1 MSTTTVRAPAKIN
14 LHLGVGA
21 LGEDGFHPLATLYQA
36 VGLYDDVTVSDQL
49 EWSVHLRGDGR
60 IDLDEVPADDRN
72 IALRAG
78 RALVAHH
85 GLDRAAKVEI
95 RKGIPVAGGMA
106 GGSADAAATLVALD
120 RHWDLQT
127 PDDDLLRIAAGLGSD
142 VPFALLGGTA
152 IGSGHGELVT
162 PVTDHGSWWWVV
174 VENDTGLATPDVYR
188 AFDELHADALPPT
201 PQIPPALHDALLTG
215 DVEQLARLLRND
227 LQEPALRLRPDLA
240 ATFDDAL
247 AAGAHAALLS
257 GSGPSVL
264 LLCGDRGQA
273 EAVEAELAG
282 RGHRR
287 TSVVPAPVAGA
298 HLVEYV

>member
-1 MSTTTVRAPAKIN
+1 MSLTVRAPAKIN

-21 LGEDGFHPLATLYQA
+21 LGADGYHPLATLYQA
-36 VGLYDDVTVSDQL
+36 VGLYDDVTVEEQL

-60 IDLDEVPADDRN
+60 IDLGEVPSGDDN

-120 RHWDLQT
+120 RLWDLQT
-127 PDDDLLRIAAGLGSD
+127 PDDDLLRLAAGLGSD
-142 VPFALLGGTA
+142 VPFALVGGTA
-152 IGSGHGELVT
+152 LGSGHGELVT
-162 PVTDHGSWWWVV
+162 PVPDHGSWWWVV
-174 VENDTGLATPDVYR
+174 VETDTGLATPGVYR
-188 AFDELHADALPPT
+188 AFDELHAGRDVPTPEIPSALYDAL
-201 PQIPPALHDALLTG
+201 ADG
-215 DVEQLARLLRND
+215 DVERLARLLRND
-227 LQEPALRLRPDLA
+227 LQEPALRLRPDLST
-240 ATFDDAL
+240 TFDDAL

-264 LLCGDRGQA
+264 LLCADRDQA
-273 EAVEAELAG
+273 EGVEAELAE

-298 HLVEYV
+298 HVVEYV